1 MAAKTQT
8 ITIDGHPYLA
18 KKSGNTIT
26 FIPVKPKK
34 GMVGGFPT
42 FTLPKFSLKF
52 GFSDTADA
60 LFHVPLKA
68 PKEFFYAEVCGIKV
82 ADIDLNLAPK

>member
-1 MAAKTQT
+1 
-8 ITIDGHPYLA
+8 
-18 KKSGNTIT
+18 
-26 FIPVKPKK
+26 
-34 GMVGGFPT
+34 MVGGFPT